1 MAFTSVLYF
10 VIAIT
15 MYFNVNLNLINS
27 IYSVAVRQD
36 FRLAFSLVASKNKV
50 LKYRRRLTLSEIDA
64 YPTFVVG

>member
-15 MYFNVNLNLINS
+15 MYFNVNLNLIN
-27 IYSVAVRQD
+27 IYSIAVRQD

-50 LKYRRRLTLSEIDA
+50 LKYRRRLNLSEIDA